1 MTGMKSFLGT
11 ISNRNR
17 QAVIVAGC
25 FLLTGTSTLAQ
36 ANASVSGGGD
46 TSMDSVWDQSKTGKT
61 TGDAPAKPATT
72 SDEASTTWSSNSAP
86 KGDNADDDRS
96 ANKGKAK
103 NTKKISTVAPLC
115 TIDSFARSALVQTGA
130 WANVGPFKMSEGG
143 ASQLVDDAK
152 NSIKLKANRQQ
163 KITGV
168 EMVMKGRPA
177 HDFMSVEMATDF
189 LLEALGS
196 KPGRVSE
203 LNTQLES
210 MKSKLLKQGTGEQNF
225 NAGRYLIAIKPLTPA
240 SLGISVSSADASA
253 EAIKDHSQNT
263 TDLAT
268 VDNTDE
274 DSAAEIRRRVN
285 AMIHRGPE
293 ATRRD
298 DSQST
303 MKTKTKSSSPSETP
317 AAEDTPEA
325 SSTDGVKDALAKVLQ
340 NWQQIKKVAVKTR
353 DTKALSKVLAGNALS
368 KQTKGVKWLADN
380 HKYYDTTPLSVDI
393 VKYTEVTKG
402 SKYIVTARV
411 REYSKFYEEG
421 QSKPLRMSEDSYSVN
436 YTVDKVGD
444 HFVISDSA
452 MEQLSAPLSPK
463 LSK

>member
-1 MTGMKSFLGT
+1 MTGTKSFLGT

-36 ANASVSGGGD
+36 ASASVSGGSD
-46 TSMDSVWDQSKTGKT
+46 ASMDSVWSDQNKTGKT
-61 TGDAPAKPATT
+61 AGNAPAKPASS
-72 SDEASTTWSSNSAP
+72 SDEASTTWSSNSAS
-86 KGDNADDDRS
+86 KSDSADDERS
-96 ANKGKAK
+96 AKGKAK
-103 NTKKISTVAPLC
+103 NAKKISTVAPLC

-196 KPGRVSE
+196 KPGRISE
-203 LNTQLES
+203 LNTQLET

-298 DSQST
+298 DAQST
-303 MKTKTKSSSPSETP
+303 TKKPKSPQPTEAP

-325 SSTDGVKDALAKVLQ
+325 SSNDSVKDALTKVLQ

-368 KQTKGVKWLADN
+368 KQTKGVKWLAEH

-393 VKYTEVTKG
+393 LKYAEVTKG
-402 SKYIVTARV
+402 TKYIVTARV
-411 REYSKFYEEG
+411 KEASKFYEDG
-421 QSKPLRMSEDSYSVN
+421 QSTPLRMSEDSYNVN

-452 MEQLSAPLSPK
+452 MVDLSAPLSPK

>member
-1 MTGMKSFLGT
+1 MTGIKSFLGT

-17 QAVIVAGC
+17 QALLVAGC
-25 FLLTGTSTLAQ
+25 FLLTGTGTLAQ
-36 ANASVSGGGD
+36 ANASVSSGKDG
-46 TSMDSVWDQSKTGKT
+46 SMDSVWSDQTKTSST
-61 TGDAPAKPATT
+61 ASDAPAKPSSTG
-72 SDEASTTWSSNSAP
+72 DEASTTWSSSAAA
-86 KGDNADDDRS
+86 KIETADDDRL
-96 ANKGKAK
+96 ANKAK
-103 NTKKISTVAPLC
+103 TKNAKKISTVAPLC

-130 WANVGPFKMSEGG
+130 WPNVGPFKMSEEG
-143 ASQLVDDAK
+143 ASQLIDDAH

-168 EMVMKGRPA
+168 EMVMTGRPA
-177 HDFMSVEMATDF
+177 RDFLSVEMATDF

-225 NAGRYLIAIKPLTPA
+225 NAGRYLIAIKPPTRT
-240 SLGISVSSADASA
+240 SLSISISSADASA

-263 TDLAT
+263 TDLAA
-268 VDNTDE
+268 VDTDE
-274 DSAAEIRRRVN
+274 ANAAEIRRRVN

-293 ATRRD
+293 PTRNNDTQSTTKATR
-298 DSQST
+298 
-303 MKTKTKSSSPSETP
+303 KTPPPKDTPVEEADVSSPENMK
-317 AAEDTPEA
+317 DTFL
-325 SSTDGVKDALAKVLQ
+325 KLIQ

-353 DTKALSKVLAGNALS
+353 ETKDLSKVLAGKALS
-368 KQTKGVKWLADN
+368 KQTNGVKWLADG
-380 HKYYDTTPLSVDI
+380 HKYYDMNPLSVDI
-393 VKYTEVTKG
+393 LKCSEVTKG

-411 REYSKFYEEG
+411 KEYSKFYEEG
-421 QSKPLRMSEDSYSVN
+421 QNKPLRMSEDSYSVN

-452 MEQLSAPLSPK
+452 MVELSAPLSPK
-463 LSK
+463 ITR